1 MNIKRYSLAKDG
13 EKNVTPNIKVREL
26 RCKDGSNTIKMD
38 YVVVCVAQL
47 LRDVMNQPV
56 IINSAYRTA
65 SHNKSQGGTS
75 QSRHLK
81 SCALDLYIKGINPQT
96 IADFA
101 YSVGLIRVHKYSN
114 FVHFDTDRSPR
125 WLDGNFTKI
134 NIPYQNR
141 VISRYI
147 NNKDY
152 LVAIIQYKL
161 NLLGYNMGKEDGIA
175 GELFEAGVN
184 KFQKDKGL
192 LVDGKVGKDT
202 WNALFNK

>member
-38 YVVVCVAQL
+38 YVVVCIAQL

-81 SCALDLYIKGINPQT
+81 SCALDLYIKGVAPQM
-96 IADFA
+96 IADFV

-125 WLDGNFTKI
+125 WLEGNFTKI

-141 VISRYI
+141 VL
-147 NNKDY
+147 KKEVTDY
-152 LVAIIQYKL
+152 LVAIVQYKL
-161 NLLGYNMGKEDGIA
+161 NILGYSCGTEDGIA
-175 GELFEAGVN
+175 GTKFDKAVR
-184 KFQKDKGL
+184 KFQKDKKL
-192 LVDGKVGKDT
+192 LADGKVGKDT